1 MINFINIL
9 ILAKIIL
16 ISSFL
21 VAKESSIKET
31 IDSPN
36 NTIPHDKTLSKEI
49 IINGN
54 DAMQFDVKS
63 YQVAIGQPVRLTFK
77 NVGSMPKIAMGHNL
91 VILKEGIDG
100 LAFGQKVLASG
111 GSASNPLP
119 SSLLGDVVAHTK
131 LLGPGESETIDFSAP
146 NKPGEYEYICT
157 FPGHFAMMRGTMIV
171 K

>member
-63 YQVAIGQPVRLTFK
+63 YEVAIGQPVRLTFK

-111 GSASNPLP
+111 GSASNPYLP
-119 SSLLGDVVAHTK
+119 PYWGMLLHT
-131 LLGPGESETIDFSAP
+131 LNFSALEKA
-146 NKPGEYEYICT
+146 KPLTLVLLISQVNMSI
-157 FPGHFAMMRGTMIV
+157 FVLSRDILP
-171 K
+171 